1 MMATTHALG
10 GVALAVLVSLF
21 VPEVG
26 TAALVAAALGGTFP
40 DFDLY
45 SGHRRTLHFPVYYT
59 ALAALAALATAV
71 APSTATL
78 AVALFLA
85 AAALHSVSD
94 AFGGGLEL
102 KPWLGTSDR
111 AVYDHYRG
119 RWIAPRRWVRY
130 DGAPEDFA
138 LCLLLGVPSYV
149 ALDGPAA
156 LAVAAA
162 VAVSGVYALCRKP
175 MVVATERVVAAL
187 PPSVYARLP
196 ERFVEDFA

>member
-1 MMATTHALG
+1 MATTHALA
-10 GVALAVLVSLF
+10 GVALTVLVSLF
-21 VPEVG
+21 APEAGAV
-26 TAALVAAALGGTFP
+26 TLVAAALGGTFP

-45 SGHRRTLHFPVYYT
+45 AGHRRTLHFPVYYT
-59 ALAALAALATAV
+59 ALAVPAALVAAV

-119 RWIAPRRWVRY
+119 RWITPRRWVRY

-138 LCLLLGVPSYV
+138 LCLLLGAPAYA

-156 LAVAAA
+156 LAVATT
-162 VAVSGVYALCRKP
+162 VAVSGVYALCRKQ
-175 MVVATERVVAAL
+175 MVILTERLVAAL
-187 PPSVYARLP
+187 PPSVHARLP
-196 ERFVEDFA
+196 ERFVEDIG